1 MIKAIVFDYGQTLV
15 DASAGFRMAEKQ
27 ARETLAT
34 LLPVADG
41 SFTQHYR
48 EVRSRF
54 HAASNFSRV
63 DMWQQALAQYN
74 VPVDSGRLEA
84 MEREYWHLVRRH
96 TRLFP
101 ETLQVLRALSK
112 RYRLAIIS
120 NTQGERT
127 YDAEPDES
135 RQAAESPE
143 NRHNS
148 ELSDSRQA
156 AVRTKSLQA
165 TKTQSGHPTPS
176 KTALASGHP
185 APSKA
190 LNAKTHRLFAHT
202 DLSELF
208 EYVIIA
214 GENGLPAKPHPE
226 PFLLC
231 LRKMRLR
238 PEEML
243 YIGDDWHKDLLG
255 AGGCGI
261 RALWLQHHSVPRN
274 WPVDAASHNATVI
287 TTLEPLIDYAFL
299 SDVHHIPIHHP

>member
-1 MIKAIVFDYGQTLV
+1 MIKRDTTPMIKAIVFDYGQTLV
-15 DASAGFRMAEKQ
+15 DASAGFRMAERQ
-27 ARETLAT
+27 ARETLAA
-34 LLPVADG
+34 LLPVADD

-63 DMWQQALAQYN
+63 DMWQQALARYA
-74 VPVDSGRLEA
+74 VPIDAGRLEA

-101 ETLQVLRALSK
+101 EVLPVLHELSK

-120 NTQGERT
+120 NTQGERPSE
-127 YDAEPDES
+127 AEV
-135 RQAAESPE
+135 
-143 NRHNS
+143 S
-148 ELSDSRQA
+148 E
-156 AVRTKSLQA
+156 
-165 TKTQSGHPTPS
+165 SGHPTHS
-176 KTALASGHP
+176 
-185 APSKA
+185 
-190 LNAKTHRLFAHT
+190 NAVHTSEHRLFAHT

-208 EYVIIA
+208 EYIIIA
-214 GENGLPAKPHPE
+214 GENGIPAKPHPE

-231 LRKMRLR
+231 LREMGLR

-261 RALWLQHHSVPRN
+261 RALWLQHHAVTRN

-287 TTLEPLIDYAFL
+287 TSLEPLIDNTFM
-299 SDVHHIPIHHP
+299 SDVDHIPIHHP